1 MKVRKL
7 IDGNEAIEHDDPI
20 TLIVKTKCP
29 SKWLLIDM
37 ETGEQY
43 IGYETQGKNSWKKLK
58 ETKCPTLI

>member
-7 IDGNEAIEHDDPI
+7 IDGSEAIEHKDAI
-20 TLIVKTKCP
+20 TLTVKTKCP

-43 IGYETQGKNSWKKLK
+43 IGYETPGKNSWKKLK
-58 ETKCPTLI
+58 KTKCPTLT